1 MLCERITKKKKKKE
15 YGKKNKSVP
24 SHLLTPN
31 PWAASNIWAVF
42 LLYILL
48 PPTHPFP
55 LYLIQ
60 IIDERRCTR
69 ELERERDKERKRR
82 TDYILHRA
90 APKAPTVLAPGA
102 GQLMGRV
109 KKRRVEYV

>member
-1 MLCERITKKKKKKE
+1 MRGDALENSR
-15 YGKKNKSVP
+15 
-24 SHLLTPN
+24 
-31 PWAASNIWAVF
+31 
-42 LLYILL
+42 
-48 PPTHPFP
+48 
-55 LYLIQ
+55 
-60 IIDERRCTR
+60 
-69 ELERERDKERKRR
+69 ERERDKERKRR